1 MIIGHIVHHFQQVR
15 NHHNYNSVI
24 ALDEELQHFIA
35 TLPPHFAQDDPD
47 TSLDASQPY
56 IPVHRFIIIT
66 EVFFVRI
73 SLHRPY
79 LLRRLSSDRY
89 SLSRRASFDSAK
101 RDYRTRQAFKQS
113 ASSSV
118 EVLRALGGAYR
129 EFQAAMIAG
138 IALMIDNSGPEA
150 SEMHEILDGFIRDH
164 EGMQDMDPT
173 TKRELKII
181 EFFKRKAAAR
191 SDDGI
196 GTGTGGDAST
206 GYTGPMSALKGAQ
219 ARNNSLVGVMQHFR
233 RVSGSHPTQS
243 TAKRTA
249 AFRNLALQQPVYQGT
264 PTPTPSSPDQ
274 GFHSPQQGRAGGS
287 AGSGFTPPDE
297 AQQLLDVWC
306 NSVINSGG
314 MAPDAPAPTPDAQGQ
329 GWAAAA
335 ATPGMA
341 GFAIA
346 FPPIDSMGDSTG
358 VGASAGAA
366 PTYEADWNYWE
377 NLVSAINR
385 NGAPA

>member
-15 NHHNYNSVI
+15 NHHNYNNVI
-24 ALDEELQHFIA
+24 ALDEELQHFVNH
-35 TLPPHFAQDDPD
+35 LPPHFAQDDPD
-47 TSLDASQPY
+47 TSLDTSQSY

-89 SLSRRASFDSAK
+89 SLSRRACFDSAK
-101 RDYRTRQAFKQS
+101 RDYRTRRAFKQS

-118 EVLRALGGAYR
+118 DVLRVLGGAYR

-150 SEMHEILDGFIRDH
+150 SEMHEILDGFMRDH

-181 EFFKRKAAAR
+181 EFFKRKAAAG
-191 SDDGI
+191 SEG
-196 GTGTGGDAST
+196 GVTGTGGDAS
-206 GYTGPMSALKGAQ
+206 GYTDPISALKDAQ
-219 ARNNSLVGVMQHFR
+219 ARSNSLVGMMQQFR
-233 RVSGSHPTQS
+233 GMSGSHPAQS

-249 AFRNLALQQPVYQGT
+249 MFRGLALQQPMYQGT

-287 AGSGFTPPDE
+287 AGSGFTPTDE

-306 NSVINSGG
+306 SNVINSGG

-329 GWAAAA
+329 GWAAVA
-335 ATPGMA
+335 ATPSMA
-341 GFAIA
+341 GYGIA
-346 FPPIDSMGDSTG
+346 FPPIESMGDSTG
-358 VGASAGAA
+358 AGASAGAA
-366 PTYEADWNYWE
+366 PMYEADWNYWE

>member
-24 ALDEELQHFIA
+24 ALDEEIQHFVA
-35 TLPPHFAQDDPD
+35 HLPPHFAQDDPD
-47 TSLDASQPY
+47 TSLDTSQPY

-89 SLSRRASFDSAK
+89 SLSRRACFDSAK

-138 IALMIDNSGPEA
+138 ICLMIDNSGPEA
-150 SEMHEILDGFIRDH
+150 SDMHEILDGFMRDH
-164 EGMQDMDPT
+164 EGIEDMDPT
-173 TKRELKII
+173 TKRELKMI
-181 EFFKRKAAAR
+181 EFFKRKAAAG
-191 SDDGI
+191 SEVGI
-196 GTGTGGDAST
+196 VTGTGGGAST
-206 GYTGPMSALKGAQ
+206 GYTDPMSALKGAQ
-219 ARNNSLVGVMQHFR
+219 ARSNSLVGMMQQFR
-233 RVSGSHPTQS
+233 GVPSSHPQS
-243 TAKRTA
+243 TAKRA
-249 AFRNLALQQPVYQGT
+249 AALRSLALQQPMYQGT

-287 AGSGFTPPDE
+287 AGSAFTPTDE
-297 AQQLLDVWC
+297 AQQLLNAWC
-306 NSVINSGG
+306 DSVINNGG
-314 MAPDAPAPTPDAQGQ
+314 MAPDAPAPTPDAQGP

-341 GFAIA
+341 GYAIA
-346 FPPIDSMGDSTG
+346 FAPIEGMGDSAG

-366 PTYEADWNYWE
+366 PMYEADWNYWE

>member
-1 MIIGHIVHHFQQVR
+1 VLIGHIVHHFQQVR

-24 ALDEELQHFIA
+24 ALDEELLQFVAH
-35 TLPPHFAQDDPD
+35 LPPHFAQDDPD
-47 TSLDASQPY
+47 TSLDACQPY

-89 SLSRRASFDSAK
+89 SLSRRACFDSAK
-101 RDYRTRQAFKQS
+101 RDYRARQAFKQS

-150 SEMHEILDGFIRDH
+150 SEMHEILDGFMRDH

-173 TKRELKII
+173 TRRELKII
-181 EFFKRKAAAR
+181 EFFKRKAAAG
-191 SDDGI
+191 SEDGAA
-196 GTGTGGDAST
+196 TAGDASA
-206 GYTGPMSALKGAQ
+206 GYTDPINALKDAQ
-219 ARNNSLVGVMQHFR
+219 TRSSSFVGMMQQFR
-233 RVSGSHPTQS
+233 GVSGGHLTQS
-243 TAKRTA
+243 TAKRMA
-249 AFRNLALQQPVYQGT
+249 AFRGLALQQPIYQGT
-264 PTPTPSSPDQ
+264 RTPTPSSPDQ
-274 GFHSPQQGRAGGS
+274 GFHSPQQGRADGS
-287 AGSGFTPPDE
+287 AGSGFTPTDE

-341 GFAIA
+341 GYAVA
-346 FPPIDSMGDSTG
+346 FPPPIDDIGDSTG
-358 VGASAGAA
+358 VGTSAGAA
-366 PTYEADWNYWE
+366 PVYDADWNYWE
-377 NLVSAINR
+377 SLVSAINR

>member
-1 MIIGHIVHHFQQVR
+1 MV
-15 NHHNYNSVI
+15 
-24 ALDEELQHFIA
+24 LDEELQQFVAH
-35 TLPPHFAQDDPD
+35 LPPHFAEDDPD
-47 TSLDASQPY
+47 MTLDTSQPY

-66 EVFFVRI
+66 EVYFVRI

-89 SLSRRASFDSAK
+89 SLSRRACFDSAK

-113 ASSSV
+113 AASSV

-138 IALMIDNSGPEA
+138 IALMIDNSSLEA
-150 SEMHEILDGFIRDH
+150 SEMHEILDGFMRDH

-173 TKRELKII
+173 TRRELKII
-181 EFFKRKAAAR
+181 EFFKRKAA
-191 SDDGI
+191 SEDG
-196 GTGTGGDAST
+196 TATGGD
-206 GYTGPMSALKGAQ
+206 GYTDPMSALKDAQ
-219 ARNNSLVGVMQHFR
+219 ARSNSLVGMVQQFR
-233 RVSGSHPTQS
+233 NVAGSHPTQS
-243 TAKRTA
+243 TAKRMAT
-249 AFRNLALQQPVYQGT
+249 FRGLALQQPIYQGT

-287 AGSGFTPPDE
+287 AGSVFTPTDE

-329 GWAAAA
+329 GWVAAA

-341 GFAIA
+341 GYTIT
-346 FPPIDSMGDSTG
+346 FPPTMEGMDDSSG
-358 VGASAGAA
+358 VGATAGAA
-366 PTYEADWNYWE
+366 PIYDADWNYWE
-377 NLVSAINR
+377 SLVSAINR

>member
-1 MIIGHIVHHFQQVR
+1 MILGHIVHHFQQVR

-24 ALDEELQHFIA
+24 TLDEELQQFVA
-35 TLPPHFAQDDPD
+35 NLPPHFAQDDPD
-47 TSLDASQPY
+47 TDLDASQPY

-89 SLSRRASFDSAK
+89 SLSRRACFDSAK
-101 RDYRTRQAFKQS
+101 RDYRSRQAFKQS

-164 EGMQDMDPT
+164 EVMQDMDPT
-173 TKRELKII
+173 TRRELKII
-181 EFFKRKAAAR
+181 EFFKRKAAAG
-191 SDDGI
+191 SEDGT
-196 GTGTGGDAST
+196 TGGGDAST
-206 GYTGPMSALKGAQ
+206 GYTDAMNALKEAH
-219 ARNNSLVGVMQHFR
+219 ARSNSLVGMVQQFR
-233 RVSGSHPTQS
+233 NPSGSYPNQS
-243 TAKRTA
+243 TAKRA
-249 AFRNLALQQPVYQGT
+249 ATFRGLALQQPMYQGT

-274 GFHSPQQGRAGGS
+274 GLHSPQQGRPGGS
-287 AGSGFTPPDE
+287 AGSGFTPTDE

-306 NSVINSGG
+306 DNVINSGG

-329 GWAAAA
+329 GWIAAA
-335 ATPGMA
+335 ATPGY
-341 GFAIA
+341 AIT
-346 FPPIDSMGDSTG
+346 FPQPMEGMGDSAS
-358 VGASAGAA
+358 VGAGAGAA
-366 PTYEADWNYWE
+366 PIYDADWNYWE
-377 NLVSAINR
+377 SLVSAINR
-385 NGAPA
+385 NGATV

>member
-24 ALDEELQHFIA
+24 ALDEEIQHFVA
-35 TLPPHFAQDDPD
+35 HLPPHFAQDDPD

-89 SLSRRASFDSAK
+89 SLSRLACFDSAK

-118 EVLRALGGAYR
+118 EVLRVLGGAYR

-138 IALMIDNSGPEA
+138 IALMIDNSGPDA
-150 SEMHEILDGFIRDH
+150 SDMHEILDGFMRDH
-164 EGMQDMDPT
+164 EGIEDMDPT
-173 TKRELKII
+173 TKRELKMI
-181 EFFKRKAAAR
+181 EFFKRKAAAG
-191 SDDGI
+191 SEVGI
-196 GTGTGGDAST
+196 ATGTGGGASA
-206 GYTGPMSALKGAQ
+206 GYTDPMSVLKGAQ
-219 ARNNSLVGVMQHFR
+219 GRSTSLVGMMQQLR
-233 RVSGSHPTQS
+233 GSHPTQS
-243 TAKRTA
+243 TTKRA
-249 AFRNLALQQPVYQGT
+249 ATFRNLALQQPMYQGT

-287 AGSGFTPPDE
+287 AGSGFTPTDE

-314 MAPDAPAPTPDAQGQ
+314 MAPDAPAPAPDAQGP
-329 GWAAAA
+329 GWTAA

-341 GFAIA
+341 GYAISFA
-346 FPPIDSMGDSTG
+346 PIDGMGDSAS
-358 VGASAGAA
+358 VGASAGAG
-366 PTYEADWNYWE
+366 PNYEADWNYWE

>member
-1 MIIGHIVHHFQQVR
+1 MIVGHIVHHFQQVR
-15 NHHNYNSVI
+15 NHHNYNNVI
-24 ALDEELQHFIA
+24 ALDEELQQFVAH
-35 TLPPHFAQDDPD
+35 LPPHFAQDDPD
-47 TSLDASQPY
+47 TGLDTSQPY

-89 SLSRRASFDSAK
+89 SLSRRACFDSAK

-113 ASSSV
+113 AASSV

-138 IALMIDNSGPEA
+138 IGLMIDNSGPEA
-150 SEMHEILDGFIRDH
+150 SELHEILDGFIRDH

-181 EFFKRKAAAR
+181 EFFKRKAAAGLE
-191 SDDGI
+191 DG
-196 GTGTGGDAST
+196 TVAGGDTSS
-206 GYTGPMSALKGAQ
+206 GYTDPLSALKDVQ
-219 ARNNSLVGVMQHFR
+219 ARSNNSLVGMMQQFR
-233 RVSGSHPTQS
+233 GVSGGHPTQS
-243 TAKRTA
+243 TAKRVATL
-249 AFRNLALQQPVYQGT
+249 RGLALQQPMYQGT

-274 GFHSPQQGRAGGS
+274 GFSPQQGRAGGS
-287 AGSGFTPPDE
+287 AGSGFTPTDE

-341 GFAIA
+341 GYTMA
-346 FPPIDSMGDSTG
+346 FPIDGMGDST
-358 VGASAGAA
+358 VGASTGAA
-366 PTYEADWNYWE
+366 PMYEADWNYWE

>member
-15 NHHNYNSVI
+15 NHHNYNNVI
-24 ALDEELQHFIA
+24 VLDEELQQFIA
-35 TLPPHFAQDDPD
+35 HLPPHFAQDDPD

-66 EVFFVRI
+66 EVYFVRI

-89 SLSRRASFDSAK
+89 SLSRRACFDSAK
-101 RDYRTRQAFKQS
+101 LDYRTRQAFKQS
-113 ASSSV
+113 AASSI

-138 IALMIDNSGPEA
+138 IALMIDNSGLEA
-150 SEMHEILDGFIRDH
+150 SEMHEILDGFMRDH

-173 TKRELKII
+173 TRRELKII
-181 EFFKRKAAAR
+181 EFFKRKAAAG
-191 SDDGI
+191 SEDG
-196 GTGTGGDAST
+196 AAT
-206 GYTGPMSALKGAQ
+206 GYADPMSALKDAQ
-219 ARNNSLVGVMQHFR
+219 ARSNSLVGMVQQFR
-233 RVSGSHPTQS
+233 SVSGSHPTQS
-243 TAKRTA
+243 TAKRMVIP
-249 AFRNLALQQPVYQGT
+249 RGLALQQPIYQGT
-264 PTPTPSSPDQ
+264 PTSTPSSPDQ

-287 AGSGFTPPDE
+287 VGSGFTPTDE
-297 AQQLLDVWC
+297 AQQLLDLWC

-314 MAPDAPAPTPDAQGQ
+314 MAPDAPAPTPDGQGQ
-329 GWAAAA
+329 GWVAAA

-341 GFAIA
+341 GYAIA
-346 FPPIDSMGDSTG
+346 FPPTVEGMGDSTG
-358 VGASAGAA
+358 VDATPGAA
-366 PTYEADWNYWE
+366 PIYDADWNYWE
-377 NLVSAINR
+377 SLVSAINR